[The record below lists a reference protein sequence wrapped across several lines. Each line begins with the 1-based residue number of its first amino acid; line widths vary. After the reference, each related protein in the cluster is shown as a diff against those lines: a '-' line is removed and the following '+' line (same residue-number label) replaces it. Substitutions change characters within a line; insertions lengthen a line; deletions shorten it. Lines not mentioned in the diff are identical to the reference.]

1 MSALD
6 EMKARAV
13 SEPIKLEGTGTRIK
27 GRLPNMVGCMI
38 AGGVPVEILNQMKKA
53 VAQRKEG
60 EAEPEDD
67 TIEEWQ
73 ADQSYRREMVRQFVA
88 EIEGTDGWEAVALTL
103 EDVAAFDDGDRNEI
117 YLYASRAKPLP
128 LRT

>member
-38 AGGVPVEILNQMKKA
+38 AGGVPVEILNKMKLA
-53 VAQRKEG
+53 VKQRKDG
-60 EAEPEDD
+60 DPEPDQDTLED
-67 TIEEWQ
+67 WQ
-73 ADQSYRREMVRQFVA
+73 ADQNYRREMVRQFVA
-88 EIEGTDGWEAVALTL
+88 EIEGNDGWEPVELTL
-103 EDVAAFDDGDRNEI
+103 DDVAAFDDADRNDI